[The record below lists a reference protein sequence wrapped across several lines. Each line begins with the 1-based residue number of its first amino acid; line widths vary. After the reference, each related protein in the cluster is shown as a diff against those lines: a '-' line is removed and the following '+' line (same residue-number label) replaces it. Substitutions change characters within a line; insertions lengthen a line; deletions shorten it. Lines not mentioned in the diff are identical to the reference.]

1 MHMPLAKMKSQKG
14 ICFQYLAAVCM
25 IDRTSSEGIHDN
37 DSCQGKV
44 YENLTVEGP
53 TVLL

>member
-1 MHMPLAKMKSQKG
+1 
-14 ICFQYLAAVCM
+14 M

-37 DSCQGKV
+37 DSCPRKV